1 MNDKKNTFKLSQS
14 VTIYYN
20 VNIANATSFTYE
32 LIARFSQKVGRTG
45 QS

>member
-32 LIARFSQKVGRTG
+32 LIALYELKILK
-45 QS
+45 